1 MKIYVFFFSPRGQLL
16 RRKGLRAMHER
27 RRRTIAGLVGETSG
41 AHTLATR
48 LILNIRM
55 TPIGPK
61 SLEIE
66 ARESGMT
73 KSKTSEPPVHCLW
86 DV

>member
-1 MKIYVFFFSPRGQLL
+1 MKIYAFFFSPRDLL

-66 ARESGMT
+66 AKESGMT
-73 KSKTSEPPVHCLW
+73 KSKTSELPVHCLW